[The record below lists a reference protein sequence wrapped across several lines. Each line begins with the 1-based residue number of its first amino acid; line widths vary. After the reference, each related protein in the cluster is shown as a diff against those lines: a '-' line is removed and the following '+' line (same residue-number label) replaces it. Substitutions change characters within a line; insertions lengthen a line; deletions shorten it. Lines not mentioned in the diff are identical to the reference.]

1 MSKGGAG
8 PRARGRGYGG
18 PRTYLAVE
26 ADLTPNLRAGELR
39 ARLGQRGLYA
49 ERVRMRG
56 AEDPPSPL
64 EHVLHDCLGFE
75 QVIAC
80 VEIKMGRG
88 SAARIGVD
96 SNAGCRGCA
105 WGFPRGLRL
114 DCR

>member
-64 EHVLHDCLGFE
+64 DYALQDGFGFE

-80 VEIKMGRG
+80 VENGIKFTSTR
-88 SAARIGVD
+88 VD
-96 SNAGCRGCA
+96 SNAGCRGCSQ
-105 WGFPRGLRL
+105 G
-114 DCR
+114 